1 MPDRIYGNEYRTTLV
16 CVDSWKGGESS
27 GRLYNPYW
35 GEGESFEG
43 LMDFLK
49 KMEAL
54 LDQMQLP
61 QSFTAKRSFGPPPGT
76 EQTPQPMLKRRRRGE
91 EATFSI
97 RVLFRQNA
105 SWQGSVI
112 WEESGREE
120 SFRSVLELPLLMDS
134 AVLREQEKREKA
146 GTCFSVLHGKTE

>member
-76 EQTPQPMLKRRRRGE
+76 GGHVFHPGTVPAECQLAGYREMGGGRTGGILPQRAGAASDDGQRGIKSASQ
-91 EATFSI
+91 EANI
-97 RVLFRQNA
+97 GWMMVRLICGAVRQIMTIA
-105 SWQGSVI
+105 
-112 WEESGREE
+112 
-120 SFRSVLELPLLMDS
+120 P
-134 AVLREQEKREKA
+134 KA
-146 GTCFSVLHGKTE
+146 KTK

>member
-76 EQTPQPMLKRRRRGE
+76 EQTPQPMLKRRRGE

-105 SWQGSVI
+105 SWQGSI
-112 WEESGREE
+112 LWLEGKREE
-120 SFRSVLELPLLMDS
+120 SFRSVLELIFLMNDALNAQKS
-134 AVLREQEKREKA
+134 AEKK
-146 GTCFSVLHGKTE
+146 